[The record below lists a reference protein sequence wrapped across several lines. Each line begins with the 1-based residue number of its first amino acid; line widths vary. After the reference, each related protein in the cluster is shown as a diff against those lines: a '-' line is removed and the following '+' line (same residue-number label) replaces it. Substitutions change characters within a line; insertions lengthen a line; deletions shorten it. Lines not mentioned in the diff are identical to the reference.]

1 MLFAQAPLPGLERPG
16 TSQAYEPQVCPKAL
30 EENSGG
36 KHLF

>member
-16 TSQAYEPQVCPKAL
+16 RSQAYEPQVCPKAL
-30 EENSGG
+30 GGNLGG